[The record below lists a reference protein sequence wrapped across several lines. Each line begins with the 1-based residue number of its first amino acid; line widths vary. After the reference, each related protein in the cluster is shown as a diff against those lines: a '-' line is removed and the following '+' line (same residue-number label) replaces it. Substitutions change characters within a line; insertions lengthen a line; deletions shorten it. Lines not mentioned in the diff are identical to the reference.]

1 MEIINIEKCAF
12 EMMMARL
19 GEFAQR
25 VEKLCHKRSDKTLS
39 QWLDNEDVCRMLNIS
54 KRTLQS
60 YRDNGVLAYTQ
71 VNRKI
76 YYSVAEVNRFINNK
90 KIK

>member
-19 GEFAQR
+19 SEFAQR
-25 VEKLCHKRSDKTLS
+25 VEKLYHKRNDKTLS

-71 VNRKI
+71 VDRKI
-76 YYSVAEVNRFINNK
+76 YYSVAEVNRFINDK

>member
-19 GEFAQR
+19 SELAQR
-25 VEKLCHKRSDKTLS
+25 VERLCHKRNDKALS

-71 VNRKI
+71 VDRKI
-76 YYSVAEVNRFINNK
+76 YYSVTEVNRFINDK

>member
-12 EMMMARL
+12 EMMMARFNEL
-19 GEFAQR
+19 AEK
-25 VEKLCHKRSDKTLS
+25 VEKLYHKRNDKTLS

-71 VNRKI
+71 VDRKI